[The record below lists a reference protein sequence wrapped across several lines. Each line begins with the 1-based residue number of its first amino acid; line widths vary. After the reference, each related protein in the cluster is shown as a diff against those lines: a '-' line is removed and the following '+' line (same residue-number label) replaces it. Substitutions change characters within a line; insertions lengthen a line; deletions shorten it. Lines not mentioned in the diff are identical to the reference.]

1 MILVQVAPSLL
12 FGIAAN
18 TDNLTVG
25 VAYGMKRRWIRW
37 PQNLLIAA
45 FTTLVTLGAMAAGW
59 QIRKTSPSGSPDALG
74 GILLLAF
81 AGWNFY
87 RDRSGAFSR
96 PSICVTGFASRMS
109 PGMGETLFLAGT
121 LVDQQLRSCRRRRYW
136 RCALRLCGVSHFLLQ
151 RGNACAW
158 PGGGQQQHPNEVG
171 AAVVA
176 LSNEWQCGSRLRRC
190 SHDDRSLKGRLTP
203 GGVRASGR

>member
-37 PQNLLIAA
+37 PQNLFIAA

-59 QIRKTSPSGSPDALG
+59 QIRKTLPSGSPDALG

-87 RDRSGAFSR
+87 RDRSGASSR

-121 LVDQQLRSCRRRRYW
+121 LSINNIGLAV
-136 RCALRLCGVSHFLLQ
+136 A
-151 RGNACAW
+151 
-158 PGGGQQQHPNEVG
+158 GGI
-171 AAVVA
+171 
-176 LSNEWQCGSRLRRC
+176 
-190 SHDDRSLKGRLTP
+190 
-203 GGVRASGR
+203 GGVRYVSAASAIFFFSVAMLALGQAVGSNGTRMRWAPRSLHYPMSGNAVLAFAGVLMMTGH